1 MLSALNL
8 GLSLNA
14 LKHRAEA
21 KSLVR
26 KALPAARRTLGR
38 DHEWTLK
45 LESALSEAFYRDDS
59 ASTSELRHSVSMCE
73 DGYERA
79 RRVYGD
85 AHPLTEELADALD
98 EAREELARRTQS

>member
-59 ASTSELRHSVSMCE
+59 ASTSELRQSVSMCE

-85 AHPLTEELADALD
+85 AHPLTEELAEVLDDA
-98 EAREELARRTQS
+98 RGNLAGRTQS